1 MTLAPYFDHGSRRE
15 RLRGLLGQ
23 QGLEWLVVSRPVHVG
38 YLTGF
43 TGDSTVFIMGLR
55 RDLLVSDGRYTE
67 QLARECPGLET
78 HIRTP
83 SQKLVDIVPQVLG
96 QLGASAVGVEAA
108 GITLAEM
115 ERWRELQPGLAWKS
129 TQGLV
134 EGLRRVKDAG
144 ELAEL
149 RLAVTGYLRP
159 EASFPS
165 LDALIA
171 AIHGDIE
178 AARRELHAPPPA
190 GSPAYAFLV
199 EDGEGGGGGGG
210 GGGAAPA

>member
-108 GITLAEM
+108 GITLATPGKGC
-115 ERWRELQPGLAWKS
+115 RRVGRAAPGGAPGAGRLSGLDTWQKCQPISPANREAGGQQPGM
-129 TQGLV
+129 G
-134 EGLRRVKDAG
+134 
-144 ELAEL
+144 
-149 RLAVTGYLRP
+149 
-159 EASFPS
+159 
-165 LDALIA
+165 
-171 AIHGDIE
+171 
-178 AARRELHAPPPA
+178 AP
-190 GSPAYAFLV
+190 
-199 EDGEGGGGGGG
+199 
-210 GGGAAPA
+210 